1 MSQGRPIPTH
11 FLVANTS
18 LRDGGPR
25 IASVLSAHW
34 AGRIYAIL
42 TRRLHALH
50 ERVQRTQSRPIDS
63 DSDSD
68 HFSMDELIPPL
79 RYPR

>member
-1 MSQGRPIPTH
+1 MIHGVPTH
-11 FLVANTS
+11 FLVANTL

-25 IASVLSAHW
+25 IAFVLSAHW

-63 DSDSD
+63 DSD
-68 HFSMDELIPPL
+68 HFIMDELIPPL